1 MSKRAGLLLL
11 LVLTTSGLVQ
21 IMLAQGA
28 IPKPS
33 VPEFAVKYV
42 DYSYDIPPTYEIDQ
56 FTGQNVTKREGE
68 HIDNRSAVFTIRNQP
83 FTTYVDSGNNT
94 IGLYYNFRYKG
105 HFGSDWGYFPFSESG
120 QSWRYH
126 ATFIVFIDVPPDK
139 FSSASN
145 SEYTETLLRLPF
157 LFGYGNPPMNT
168 QVDFQVQAL
177 IGHID
182 YEGDGYYRFTG
193 ERSDW
198 SNTQTIAIGGSTP
211 TATPSPSPS
220 QSTSTPNDSASP
232 SQNPTAELSNNPSC
246 VLFGLSGE
254 QTALA
259 VLCVLAVILV
269 IADLVVHF
277 KKRSGGQPA

>member
-1 MSKRAGLLLL
+1 MSKAVALLLFAL
-11 LVLTTSGLVQ
+11 L
-21 IMLAQGA
+21 MLSSFAIVGCAFAQS

-33 VPEFAVKYV
+33 LPEFTMKYV

-56 FTGQNVTKREGE
+56 FTGQNVTKQEGE
-68 HIDNRSAVFTIRNQP
+68 HIDNRTAVFTIRNQP
-83 FTTYVDSGNNT
+83 FTNYVDSNNNT
-94 IGLYYNFRYKG
+94 IGLHYNFRYKG

-126 ATFIVFIDVPPDK
+126 STFFVFIDVPPDE

-145 SEYTETLLRLPF
+145 SEYTEILLRLPF

-168 QVDFQVQAL
+168 QVDFQLQAL

-198 SNTQTIAIGGSTP
+198 SETQTITIVESQTSSPEP
-211 TATPSPSPS
+211 TIPTSPTPSPEPTSSPYS
-220 QSTSTPNDSASP
+220 EPQVTG
-232 SQNPTAELSNNPSC
+232 QELILGIA
-246 VLFGLSGE
+246 V
-254 QTALA
+254 TVA
-259 VLCVLAVILV
+259 VLGTGLGLLLYLI
-269 IADLVVHF
+269 
-277 KKRSGGQPA
+277 KRK